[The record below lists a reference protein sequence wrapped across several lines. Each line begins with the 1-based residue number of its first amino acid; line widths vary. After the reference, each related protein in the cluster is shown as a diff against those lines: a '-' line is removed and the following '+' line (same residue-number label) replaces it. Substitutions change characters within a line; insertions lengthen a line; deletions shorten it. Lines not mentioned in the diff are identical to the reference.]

1 MILLHPFLP
10 IYDIHAIGQ
19 LLPGCIHVTPGSAR
33 GLLATQGI
41 DDDLAIF
48 VGSMHDSIHTCTF
61 CFNNILSKNK
71 MLICYYV
78 FNMLLC
84 LKKRRT
90 FTQQKSTKFTTHSGS
105 HNCPFFRAFHAL

>member
-10 IYDIHAIGQ
+10 IYDIHAVGQ

-78 FNMLLC
+78 FNMFLRPVGSKRLLRRRA
-84 LKKRRT
+84 LLSKKASDVHTSRS
-90 FTQQKSTKFTTHSGS
+90 Q
-105 HNCPFFRAFHAL
+105 